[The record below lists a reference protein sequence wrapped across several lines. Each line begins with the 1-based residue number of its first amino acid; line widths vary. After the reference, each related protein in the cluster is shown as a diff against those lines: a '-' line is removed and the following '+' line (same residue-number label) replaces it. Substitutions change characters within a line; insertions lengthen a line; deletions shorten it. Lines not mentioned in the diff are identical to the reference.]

1 MSQLPNT
8 DIQGKPLSQMTKTEV
23 ENQDTSWQQIR
34 GMVLLIGGVLLASY
48 LYKKYKSSK

>member
-1 MSQLPNT
+1 MSQLPN
-8 DIQGKPLSQMTKTEV
+8 QPLGTMTKTQIE
-23 ENQDTSWQQIR
+23 EQDTSWQQIR